1 MINEIPGTSSK
12 RIKITKNNTAEEK
25 AFKKHTAR
33 IEKMIARCQRPRDK
47 KGRVIKKNIW
57 GGELVRVKNKWML
70 RSDVSDS

>member
-1 MINEIPGTSSK
+1 MRYRELVARELKSL
-12 RIKITKNNTAEEK
+12 KIIQRKQK

-57 GGELVRVKNKWML
+57 GGEIVRVKNKWML